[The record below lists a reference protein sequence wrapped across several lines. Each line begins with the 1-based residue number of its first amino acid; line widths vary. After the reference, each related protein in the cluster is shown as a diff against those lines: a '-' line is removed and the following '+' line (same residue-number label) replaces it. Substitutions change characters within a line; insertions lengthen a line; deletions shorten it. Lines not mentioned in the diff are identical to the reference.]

1 MIFLGQSGFGGLGF
15 GSLWAWGLG
24 GGGTWVLVKE
34 VNLSCHNNMDLE

>member
-24 GGGTWVLVKE
+24 GGGGTWVLVKE
-34 VNLSCHNNMDLE
+34 VNLSCHNNMDL

>member
-24 GGGTWVLVKE
+24 GGGGPGFLLKK
-34 VNLSCHNNMDLE
+34 LI